1 VLSITNKVKKKMG
14 AIATTDARGLFTKMV
29 VDVFRESVTPTGFL
43 RSFFT
48 VREEITKN
56 LSIEVQRGTEKIAVD
71 VERGT
76 EGNRNTWT
84 KSTEKI
90 FAPPYYREYFD
101 ATELDM
107 YDRLFGSTEIDSGV
121 FTAFLEQVAEK
132 MVRLREKIERS
143 YELQCAQV
151 FDNGIVQLN
160 AGINIDFKRKAASL
174 VNLSATPWTTGTN
187 SPYDHLEAG
196 GNFLRQTGKVQGG
209 VINAI
214 MGSSALNAF
223 LNNTIV
229 KERADVRNFFI
240 DLVRAPQKNSVGA
253 ALHGEVSA
261 GSYNFRLWTYPE
273 FYDTAAGVSTP
284 YINAKKVILLPE
296 APRFVLGFAAV
307 PQLATINGGV
317 KKGAYLVG
325 DYVDERNHKHIFD
338 IRSAGVAIPVA
349 VDQIYTMQVVA

>member
-1 VLSITNKVKKKMG
+1 MG
-14 AIATTDARGLFTKMV
+14 AIATTDARGLFTKAV
-29 VDVFRESVTPTGFL
+29 VDIFKESVTPTGFL

-48 VREEITKN
+48 VKETMSKN

-90 FAPPYYREYFD
+90 FAPPYYREFFD
-101 ATELDM
+101 ATELDL
-107 YDRLFGSTEIDSGV
+107 YDRLFGSESIEAGV
-121 FTAFLEQVAEK
+121 FTAFLEQVSEK
-132 MVRLREKIERS
+132 LVALRQKIERS
-143 YELQCAQV
+143 YEVQCSQV

-174 VNLSATPWTTGTN
+174 VNNSGTPWTTGTTD
-187 SPYDHLEAG
+187 PYAQMEAG
-196 GNFLRQTGKVQGG
+196 CNFLRQVGKVQGG
-209 VINAI
+209 VVNAI
-214 MGSSALNAF
+214 LGSSALSAF

-229 KERADVRNFFI
+229 KERADVRNFFL
-240 DLVRAPQKNSVGA
+240 DLVRGPQRNSVGA
-253 ALHGEVSA
+253 ALHGEVSC
-261 GSYNFRLWTYPE
+261 GSYNVRLWTYPE
-273 FYDTAAGVSTP
+273 FYDNAAGTSTP
-284 YINAKKVILLPE
+284 YINAKKVIMLPE
-296 APRFVLGFAAV
+296 APRFTLGFAAV
-307 PQLATINGGV
+307 PQLPTINGGV
-317 KKGAYLVG
+317 KKGAFLLG

>member
-1 VLSITNKVKKKMG
+1 MAN
-14 AIATTDARGLFTKMV
+14 IASSDARALFTKML
-29 VDVFRESVTPTGFL
+29 VDVYKERTAPTSFL

-48 VREEITKN
+48 VKEEVTKE

-76 EGNRNTWT
+76 EGNRN
-84 KSTEKI
+84 KFSRSTEKI
-90 FAPPYYREYFD
+90 FVPPYYREYFD
-101 ATELDM
+101 ATELSL
-107 YDRLFGSTEIDSGV
+107 YDRLFGSTEIDDGI

-132 MVRLREKIERS
+132 LRLLQDKIERA
-143 YELQCAQV
+143 YEVQCSQV
-151 FDNGIVQLN
+151 LETGIVTLN

-174 VNLSATPWTTGTN
+174 IDNSGTPWTTGAN
-187 SPYDHLEAG
+187 DPYADLEEG
-196 GNFLRQTGKVQGG
+196 GNFLRQTGKISGG

-214 MGSSALNAF
+214 MGSSALSAF

-229 KERADVRNFFI
+229 KDRADVRNFFL
-240 DLVRAPQKNSVGA
+240 DMVRGPQKNSVGA

-261 GSYNFRLWTYPE
+261 GSYNFRIWTYPE
-273 FYDTAAGVSTP
+273 FYDNSSGVSTP

-307 PQLATINGGV
+307 PQLATVNGGV
-317 KKGAYLVG
+317 KKGAYIVG
-325 DYVDERNHKHIFD
+325 DYIDERNHKHIFD

>member
-1 VLSITNKVKKKMG
+1 MAN
-14 AIATTDARGLFTKMV
+14 IASSDARALFTKML
-29 VDVFRESVTPTGFL
+29 VDVYKERTAPTSFL

-48 VREEITKN
+48 VKEEVTKE

-76 EGNRNTWT
+76 EGNRN
-84 KSTEKI
+84 KFSRSTEKI
-90 FAPPYYREYFD
+90 FVPPYYREYFD
-101 ATELDM
+101 ATELSL
-107 YDRLFGSTEIDSGV
+107 YDRLFGSTEIDDGI

-132 MVRLREKIERS
+132 LRLLQDKIERA
-143 YELQCAQV
+143 YEVQCSQV
-151 FDNGIVQLN
+151 LETGIVTLN

-174 VNLSATPWTTGTN
+174 VDNSGSPWTTGTN
-187 SPYDHLEAG
+187 SPYDDLEEG
-196 GNFLRQTGKVQGG
+196 GNFLRQTGKISGG

-214 MGSSALNAF
+214 MGSSAFSAF

-229 KERADVRNFFI
+229 KDRADVRNFFL
-240 DLVRAPQKNSVGA
+240 DMVRGPQRNSVGA

-261 GSYNFRLWTYPE
+261 GSYNFRIWTYPE
-273 FYDTAAGVSTP
+273 FYDNSSGVSTP

-307 PQLATINGGV
+307 PQLATVNGGV
-317 KKGAYLVG
+317 KKGAYIVG
-325 DYVDERNHKHIFD
+325 DYIDERNHKHIFD